1 MNAFTSTMRDSV
13 WTEGKP
19 QSPPQ
24 HLSSMVAAMF
34 VFCRD
39 QEVGDVKKKKKVYS
53 NSIFLRQTGLMAY

>member
-34 VFCRD
+34 VCCRD
-39 QEVGDVKKKKKVYS
+39 QEMGDVKKKYIQIVY
-53 NSIFLRQTGLMAY
+53 FYDKQD